1 MWLTWL
7 TATDTGR
14 KINDI
19 LNNKYKD
26 RDDLEDLRE
35 AVTTISQSTIRL
47 VISVSFAVVAIAFLI
62 AALKV
67 GTGNPAERS
76 EAKKKLYYGFIAAAG
91 ILLLAAIVMF
101 IAGLADKVVAG

>member
-19 LNNKYKD
+19 LNNKYAE
-26 RDDLEDLRE
+26 DDNLGDLRE
-35 AVTTISQSTIRL
+35 AITVLSRSTVNL